1 MVSLARQRPR
11 RDNRMM
17 DMNKA
22 KVMRM
27 VNVGG
32 EMLPDVGTYDKDA
45 DEVMGDR
52 VGEMPKEHED
62 VRETSRTYED
72 GPYSDSGYVGQSGS
86 RGAAPRKDKD
96 ESGQWIVVY
105 DYEVDEWVRVYRPKS
120 PSVPWY
126 GTTIDKNST
135 SEFLDQ
141 SDDTHVSSTR

>member
-1 MVSLARQRPR
+1 
-11 RDNRMM
+11 
-17 DMNKA
+17 MNEA

-72 GPYSDSGYVGQSGS
+72 GSYSDSGYVGQHGSRGAAPGKDSGYVGQSGS

-96 ESGQWIVVY
+96 KSGQWVELY
-105 DYEVDEWVRVYRPKS
+105 DYEVDDWIRVCSAP
-120 PSVPWY
+120 
-126 GTTIDKNST
+126 
-135 SEFLDQ
+135 
-141 SDDTHVSSTR
+141 THLVCHGMVQGSIRIHRRNF